1 MSTNPLALK
10 IAAPYARALYD
21 FSNDQNIM
29 HQVTADFQN
38 LEVFL
43 NKTPNLLQY
52 LNNPLISQ
60 EAKREILT
68 KTLKSQLN
76 QETFKFLI
84 VLVNR
89 NRINL
94 VQAIITSYLD
104 LVYNLASIKMI
115 EVSSA
120 FAFTNRQKNTL
131 IKKLKEITKARE
143 IRLAIT
149 VDPSLIGG
157 FLIKTDSKVIDFTIK
172 NQLQELA
179 KHLDSVL
186 EI

>member
-52 LNNPLISQ
+52 LNNPLISL
-60 EAKREILT
+60 EAKREILN

-76 QETFKFLI
+76 QETFKFLL
-84 VLVNR
+84 VLVDR

-94 VQAIITSYLD
+94 LQAIITSYLN

-120 FAFTNRQKNTL
+120 FAFTNRQKNIL

-157 FLIKTDSKVIDFTIK
+157 FF
-172 NQLQELA
+172 N
-179 KHLDSVL
+179 
-186 EI
+186 

>member
-52 LNNPLISQ
+52 LNNPLISL

-76 QETFKFLI
+76 QETFKFLL
-84 VLVNR
+84 VLVDR

-94 VQAIITSYLD
+94 LQAIITSYLN

-120 FAFTNRQKNTL
+120 FAFTNRQKNIL